1 MSENPPSEPRDIG
14 VHHYKTG
21 RDSWRFGARH
31 YWIRFRGLLTGLSFT
46 AVTMGS
52 PWWWQDSWSW
62 QPLPDQVT
70 IPIHLTGLILGVT
83 LATIVLTVFC
93 YARTRAQRSLEV
105 KDKLHAMSHIM
116 RDSFCQVLVRTG
128 SRRSK
133 HDLAHERRHLLSSSN
148 EIAKAVVDYYK
159 ALTGAKCVG
168 AVIRI
173 AEDVPDDGKEES
185 HYVSIGR
192 AGSIDHT
199 RAESSEPIMAN
210 EGIPKLFRSGRGGA
224 NGVLFF
230 DDLNKAIR
238 FGVYKETENE
248 KNYPNDYN
256 CVIAVPLNGFDGQKK
271 DLIGLLTITGR
282 SKRSLLQVHHVDL
295 LKAIG
300 DRLAEHY
307 SATIARLSASNRMP
321 DLHRNEN
328 GQTRESI

>member
-1 MSENPPSEPRDIG
+1 MAEKTLSEPRDIG

-21 RDSWRFGARH
+21 RDSWKFGARH
-31 YWIRFRGLLTGLSFT
+31 YWIRIRGLLTGLLLT
-46 AVTMGS
+46 VGTMGA
-52 PWWWQDSWSW
+52 PWWWQDRWSW
-62 QPLPDQVT
+62 QPLPDQVC
-70 IPIHLTGLILGVT
+70 IPIHLAGLILGLT
-83 LATIVLTVFC
+83 LTLIVVITFF
-93 YARTRAQRSLEV
+93 YARARAQRSLEC

-116 RDSFCQVLVRTG
+116 RDSFCEVLLRTG
-128 SRRSK
+128 ARRSK

-148 EIAKAVVDYYK
+148 DIAKAIVDYYK

-210 EGIPKLFRSGRGGA
+210 EGIPKLFRSGKGGA

-230 DDLNKAIR
+230 DDLEKAIR
-238 FGVYKETENE
+238 FGVYKETNNE
-248 KNYPNDYN
+248 KNYPDDYK
-256 CVIAVPLNGFDGQKK
+256 CVIAVPLNGFDGHKK

-282 SKRSLLQVHHVDL
+282 SKRKLLQVHHVDL

-321 DLHRNEN
+321 DLHQDEI
-328 GQTRESI
+328 GKTDEIK